1 MTATN
6 NFENET
12 EFRFIL
18 NVTKK
23 IEQPVNDEIAKL
35 YLII

>member
-1 MTATN
+1 MTAAD
-6 NFENET
+6 NFENEI

-23 IEQPVNDEIAKL
+23 IEQPVNDEITKL